1 MNDDDSEYNMAVA
14 IQDYYGNWRI
24 WGSAIEV
31 KKYKTD
37 KHFTTVDSDHTHI
50 VYSVRVKKAIS
61 DVGFSQASIAL
72 KKGTTSEITIGTPYT
87 KSSTPLSGN
96 FIVHCKNADGNDFE
110 SREMYTHQDTN
121 SMAMFLHWDIP
132 HLQLKLHIEST
143 WKY

>member
-1 MNDDDSEYNMAVA
+1 MKDDDSEYNMAVA

-24 WGSAIEV
+24 WGSTIEV

-37 KHFTTVDSDHTHI
+37 KDFTTVDKDHTHI

-72 KKGTTSEITIGTPYT
+72 KKGTTSEITIGNPYT
-87 KSSTPLSGN
+87 KSSPPLSGN

-110 SREMYTHQDTN
+110 SREMYTYQDTN